1 MGVDAISASYQ
12 ARGGSTSSLGYAA
25 TGVICGLTAGG
36 CGQVFNGGTI
46 YWTWST
52 GARAVTDPVLT
63 AWSPSREAGPLGY
76 PVSEYACGMAQGGCG
91 QAFQNGRIYYTWST
105 GAHALTGAV
114 QDAWIAQG
122 WETGLLGYPVSDYA
136 CGMAQGGCGQAFQGG
151 RVYSTWSTGTHA
163 LTGTVLEVWAAQGW
177 ENGPLGYPTTGLICG
192 MRDSGCGQV
201 FQGGRIYSTP
211 TTGTHAMTGAIHTA
225 WINQGYE
232 VGPLGY
238 PTSDP
243 ARHRRHRPGLPGR
256 HVYAT
261 GTGTSTVTS
270 AYAAVHAALGGPT
283 GALGLPTTGLI
294 CGMRDSGCG
303 QVFQGGR
310 IYSTPTTGTHAMTG
324 AIHTA
329 WINQGYEVGP
339 LGYPT
344 SDPRT
349 VTGGTAQDFQG
360 GTVYS
365 SPAGTFVVRADYVAA
380 RAATGGDAGALGLPT
395 TGLICGMRS
404 SGCGQVFQ
412 GGRIYSTPT
421 TGTHAMTGAIHTA
434 WINQGYEVGP
444 WATPPATPAPSPAAP
459 PRTSRAAPSTR
470 PGPAPAPSRRP
481 TPQCTPLWADPPVP
495 WDCPPPGSSAACGT
509 PAAAR
514 CSRADAS
521 TPPPP
526 PAPTP

>member
-1 MGVDAISASYQ
+1 M
-12 ARGGSTSSLGYAA
+12 
-25 TGVICGLTAGG
+25 
-36 CGQVFNGGTI
+36 
-46 YWTWST
+46 
-52 GARAVTDPVLT
+52 
-63 AWSPSREAGPLGY
+63 
-76 PVSEYACGMAQGGCG
+76 
-91 QAFQNGRIYYTWST
+91 
-105 GAHALTGAV
+105 
-114 QDAWIAQG
+114 
-122 WETGLLGYPVSDYA
+122 SDYS

-151 RVYSTWSTGTHA
+151 RVYWTWSTGAHV
-163 LTGTVLEVWAAQGW
+163 LTGAVQNAWIGQGW
-177 ENGPLGYPTTGLICG
+177 EAGPLGYPTTDLICGMRSSGCGQVFQGGRIYSTPSTGTFAITGSVHDAWIASGYEVGSLGYPTTGLICGMRDSGCGQVFQGGRIYSSPATGAHVLTGAVQNAWIGQGWEAGPLGYPTTDLICGMRSSGCGQVFQGGRIYSTPSTGTFAIAGSVHDAWIASGYEVGSLGYPTTGLICG

-243 ARHRRHRPGLPGR
+243 RTVTGGTAQDFQGGT
-256 HVYAT
+256 VYAT

-444 WATPPATPAPSPAAP
+444 LGYP
-459 PRTSRAAPSTR
+459 TSDVRVVSGGLAQDFQGGTLTLDQSSGAVTR
-470 PGPAPAPSRRP
+470 S
-481 TPQCTPLWADPPVP
+481 
-495 WDCPPPGSSAACGT
+495 
-509 PAAAR
+509 
-514 CSRADAS
+514 
-521 TPPPP
+521 
-526 PAPTP
+526 